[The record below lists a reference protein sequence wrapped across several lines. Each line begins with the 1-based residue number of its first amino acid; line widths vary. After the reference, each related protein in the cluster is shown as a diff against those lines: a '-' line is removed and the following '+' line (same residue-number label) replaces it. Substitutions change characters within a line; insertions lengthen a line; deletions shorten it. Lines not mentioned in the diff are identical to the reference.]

1 MKRLRNSWFKKIKIF
16 VPVIIFVCVPL
27 RGHHSDELNKLN
39 ELKEELRKERILR
52 VNDKIAGYN
61 KLKTLE
67 MKVYSLED
75 KLTEKR
81 ADEIEQEEILSV
93 LEEEKKKI
101 ESDFNI
107 LKNGRKEIEEC
118 LKSRRCE
125 VKEKIQNGF
134 PYKKGERLLKLNSAK
149 DTAGFFGFLEEELL
163 LWKKCDFW
171 KGEADGKKA
180 EIFRAG
186 GIFAVYKSTGGV
198 FGLLTKRVKKGR
210 SEYRWREIQK
220 KAEKKKFEKIFAAVR
235 AGENIV
241 PLPVDVT
248 GGTVAR
254 AKAKSGGLWAW
265 FVSGGPVMIAIALVA
280 LAVIIMTGERMLF
293 FRKENIDADVLMDR
307 VVSLWN
313 KGLGLDAEKLCG
325 ETPGPVARML
335 AIALHKHKEGKKV
348 MEEMLHQQHLEEI
361 PRLSSRLSAI
371 AVLAGVAPL
380 LGLLGTVSG
389 MISTFQVITYHGGG
403 DPRLL
408 AGGISEAMITT
419 EFGLIVAIPALLL
432 HSYLSGS
439 ADKIASDMEKNAV
452 KLINSLPD

>member
-1 MKRLRNSWFKKIKIF
+1 MKRLRYLWLKKIKIF
-16 VPVIIFVCVPL
+16 VSAMIFAGAPL
-27 RGHHSDELNKLN
+27 WGNSSDELNELN
-39 ELKEELRKERILR
+39 ELKEALRKERILR

-61 KLKTLE
+61 KLKSLE
-67 MKVYSLED
+67 MKVYSTED
-75 KLTEKR
+75 KLQEMR
-81 ADEIEQEEILSV
+81 VDEIEQEEILSN

-101 ESDFNI
+101 DGDLNV
-107 LKNGRKEIEEC
+107 LKTGRKEIEEC
-118 LKSRRCE
+118 LKARIGE
-125 VKEKIQNGF
+125 VEEKIKNGF
-134 PYKKGERLLKLNSAK
+134 PHKKNERLLKLNSVEGQSA
-149 DTAGFFGFLEEELL
+149 FFSFLEEELL
-163 LWKKCDFW
+163 LWKKCDFRR
-171 KGEADGKKA
+171 GEADGKEA

-186 GIFAVYKSTGGV
+186 GIFAVYKSTSGV
-198 FGLLTKRVKKGR
+198 LGLLTKRVRKGKC
-210 SEYRWREIQK
+210 EYRWREIQK
-220 KAEKKKFEKIFAAVR
+220 RAEKKKIEKIFMEIK
-235 AGENIV
+235 GGGNIV

-248 GGTVAR
+248 GGTGAS
-254 AKAKSGGLWAW
+254 AKAKSGGLWSW
-265 FVSGGPVMIAIALVA
+265 FVSGGPVMIAIVLVA
-280 LAVIIMTGERMLF
+280 LAVIIMTGERIVF
-293 FRKENIDADVLMDR
+293 FRNENIDADVLMDR

-313 KGLGLDAEKLCG
+313 KGLGHDAEKLCG

-335 AIALHKHKEGKKV
+335 AIALRKRQEGKKV

-361 PRLSSRLSAI
+361 PRLSSHLSAI

-380 LGLLGTVSG
+380 MGLLGTVSG